1 VRRDEV
7 ANVLP
12 EMIDR
17 RVIAIGARAREALE
31 RSRGHAEALPAF
43 PGSPYLRAA
52 GELIWVGNRLST
64 AHPRAVLLDAPVT
77 PASGMRFGALPPAE
91 RAACAVPEADAE
103 SLARACAGCAAL
115 VNDLPAIGEAKG
127 LGMLLAGGMP
137 PFPLDACVPHIA
149 RLAAALR
156 ANDAEAAYRA
166 AYPLL
171 GLGTGLTPSGDDL
184 VGAVLFAKRLAARVA
199 GDHEVW
205 SAVAQR
211 LAADVVARSN
221 EISAA
226 LFADLVAGES
236 FASLAALAR
245 ALCAG
250 DHAAAVAAARALTP
264 IGHSSGWDMLAGMVL
279 GLTGTLGQPL

>member
-1 VRRDEV
+1 VRSEEY
-7 ANVLP
+7 P
-12 EMIDR
+12 
-17 RVIAIGARAREALE
+17 VIAIGSRAREALQ
-31 RSRGHAEALPAF
+31 RSHGRAEALAAF

-52 GELIWVGNRLST
+52 GELIWVGSRLSN
-64 AHPRAVLLDAPVT
+64 AHPRAVLLESPVT
-77 PASGMRFGALPPAE
+77 PGAGMRFGALPPAE
-91 RAACAVPEADAE
+91 RAACVAPEADVA
-103 SLARACAGCAAL
+103 SLVRARAACTAL
-115 VNDLPAIGEAKG
+115 VADVEAIGAAKG
-127 LGMLLAGGMP
+127 LGLLLTGRTP

-149 RLAAALR
+149 RLAGALR
-156 ANDAEAAYRA
+156 ADDPEAAYRA

-184 VGAVLFAKRLAARVA
+184 VGAVLFARLLAARVE
-199 GDHEVW
+199 GDPARWRAIAE
-205 SAVAQR
+205 R
-211 LAADVVARSN
+211 LAADVVKRSN

-250 DHAAAVAAARALTP
+250 DHGAAIAAARALAP

-279 GLTGTLGQPL
+279 GLTGSLERPT

>member
-1 VRRDEV
+1 MLDH
-7 ANVLP
+7 
-12 EMIDR
+12 

-31 RSRGHAEALPAF
+31 RSRGHAEALTAF

-52 GELIWVGNRLST
+52 GELIWVGSRLST
-64 AHPRAVLLDAPVT
+64 AHPRAVLLDS
-77 PASGMRFGALPPAE
+77 PATLGDGMRFGALPPAE
-91 RAACAVPEADAE
+91 RDACAAPVADAE
-103 SLARACAGCAAL
+103 SLARARRGCAELIA
-115 VNDLPAIGEAKG
+115 DLDSIGQAKG
-127 LGMLLAGGMP
+127 LGMLLVGRTP

-156 ANDAEAAYRA
+156 ADDGEVAYLA

-184 VGAVLFAKRLAARVA
+184 VGAMLFARLLAARVE
-199 GDHEVW
+199 GDHQRW
-205 SAVAQR
+205 NAIAHR

-236 FASLAALAR
+236 FATLAGLLR

-250 DHAAAVAAARALTP
+250 DHAAAINAARALTP
-264 IGHSSGWDMLAGMVL
+264 IGHSSGWDMLAGVVL
-279 GLTGTLGQPL
+279 GLTGSLGQQP

>member
-1 VRRDEV
+1 MMDHQ
-7 ANVLP
+7 
-12 EMIDR
+12 
-17 RVIAIGARAREALE
+17 VIAIGARARAALE
-31 RSRGHAEALPAF
+31 RSRGHAEAIPAF

-64 AHPRAVLLDAPVT
+64 AHPRAVLLDVPVT
-77 PASGMRFGALPPAE
+77 PGGGMRFGALPVAE
-91 RAACAVPEADAE
+91 RAACAAPAASAE
-103 SLARACAGCAAL
+103 SLARARAGCAGL
-115 VNDLPAIGEAKG
+115 VSDLHAIGEAKG
-127 LGMLLAGGMP
+127 LGMLLAGQMP
-137 PFPLDACVPHIA
+137 RFPLDACAPYIG

-156 ANDAEAAYRA
+156 ANDAEAAYQA

-184 VGAVLFAKRLAARVA
+184 VGAMLFAKLLAARVE
-199 GDHEVW
+199 GEHEVW
-205 SAVAQR
+205 DTIARR
-211 LAADVVARSN
+211 LATDVVDRSN

-250 DHAAAVAAARALTP
+250 DHDAAVAAARRLAP
-264 IGHSSGWDMLAGMVL
+264 IGHSSGWDMLTGLVL
-279 GLTGTLGQPL
+279 GLTGTLGPRQ